1 MNSKIEIL
9 QAHDELISSFGKW
22 DVLITQ
28 TKQSKIEVL
37 FKYEYKFLF
46 NKCLMN

>member
-1 MNSKIEIL
+1 MISKIKIEA
-9 QAHDELISSFGKW
+9 QDKLIESFGKW

-28 TKQSKIEVL
+28 TKQSNTEL
-37 FKYEYKFLF
+37 SFKYVYKFLF